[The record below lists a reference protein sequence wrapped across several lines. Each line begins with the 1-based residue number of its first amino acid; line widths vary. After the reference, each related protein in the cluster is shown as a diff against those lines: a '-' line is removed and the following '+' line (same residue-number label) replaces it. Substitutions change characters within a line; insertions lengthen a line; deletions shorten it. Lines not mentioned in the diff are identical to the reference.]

1 MAAEDQAPRTK
12 AHPDKAKKRK
22 KPKKDKWG
30 QPLASAAEEPSVEP
44 GLELPAEGV
53 EAAAQLDAPA
63 AAAAEA
69 GSYEPGKVVA
79 SGLPYTNT
87 EEDIRKLFGFYGPL
101 RSVQLSRFPDSGNFR
116 GLVFVCFESD
126 EDAVKSLDLDGFK
139 IGSRHMRVERC
150 RMTTASNRKRKAE
163 FQTDPEKSEGC
174 LSAYVG
180 NLSWNV
186 TEKDLRAFFK
196 SSKIASIRFAIDKR
210 TGGSRGFC
218 HVDFQDDESLE
229 RAVAMNQSELQG
241 RPVKVAYSVSNR
253 G

>member
-1 MAAEDQAPRTK
+1 MAAEDHAPRTK
-12 AHPDKAKKRK
+12 PHGDKSKKRK

-30 QPLASAAEEPSVEP
+30 QPISAAADAEVPLVEP
-44 GLELPAEGV
+44 EQEPPAE
-53 EAAAQLDAPA
+53 DP
-63 AAAAEA
+63 AAEA
-69 GSYEPGKVVA
+69 EEAPAPVAEGYEPSKVVA
-79 SGLPYTNT
+79 SGLPYSTT
-87 EEDIRKLFGFYGPL
+87 EAEIRKLFEFYGPV
-101 RSVQLSRFPDSGNFR
+101 RSVQLSRFPDSGQFR
-116 GLVFVCFESD
+116 GLAFVCFESD
-126 EDAVKSLDLDGFK
+126 EIAASSLELDGFK
-139 IGSRHMRVERC
+139 IGNRFMRVERC
-150 RMTTASNRKRKAE
+150 RVTAGSNKKRKAE

-186 TEKDLRAFFK
+186 TEKDLRDFFK

-229 RAVAMNQSELQG
+229 KAVAMNQSELQG
-241 RPVKVAYSVSNR
+241 RPVTVAYSVSNR